1 MITVRGPRVLLF
13 VVEVHKEEPEPAPTL
28 YHGSV
33 VKTVMVKIPPS
44 ETVIPILVKVTEI
57 EKTVRD
63 RVVSYP
69 KEIQRSLSLYPK

>member
-1 MITVRGPRVLLF
+1 MITVRGPSVLLF

-44 ETVIPILVKVTEI
+44 ETVIPILVTVT

-69 KEIQRSLSLYPK
+69 KEIQRILSLYPK

>member
-13 VVEVHKEEPEPAPTL
+13 VVEVHKEEPEPAPTQ
-28 YHGSV
+28 YHVSV

-44 ETVIPILVKVTEI
+44 ETVIPILVTVT